1 MVNNDALMIKIFLNI
16 LRSSYF
22 LKNNQILSDLA
33 GQANLVSLQNRF
45 TKSFAIVVSNNTNFE
60 EDFLKAIVLIQMKYI
75 SMSSTQPFCRRKE

>member
-1 MVNNDALMIKIFLNI
+1 MIKIFLNI

-75 SMSSTQPFCRRKE
+75 SMSSTQPFCRRKEWK